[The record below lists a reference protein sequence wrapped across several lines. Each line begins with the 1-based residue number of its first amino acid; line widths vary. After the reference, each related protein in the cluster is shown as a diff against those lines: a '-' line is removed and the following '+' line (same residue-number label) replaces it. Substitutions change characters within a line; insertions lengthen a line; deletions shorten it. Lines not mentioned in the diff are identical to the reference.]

1 MGALFFYLSPRKTIE
16 STLQKWSSDMVG
28 NSRLQKFFH
37 NIIVHFVLAKYYSK
51 NTSSK
56 EREVL
61 KYMCMG
67 SDSGVIWAENYA
79 KRGFPNEKTKMES
92 FWGLL
97 DNKLSDNTI
106 LHVHQVACGS
116 GREVAY
122 YAKKYPKIKFI
133 GSDID
138 ESVVT
143 FCKGKWGYISNLT
156 FQVVRLDRLNEK
168 EKKILK
174 CDLIYASGG
183 LQYLDEANLIRFF
196 KIING
201 LSKQIIFAQPLAID
215 FLMDKHKHS
224 KKRGNFSWNHPYT
237 SILRQA
243 GWQNITYSVSFV
255 EKDYW
260 AKTVDISAEIQ

>member
-16 STLQKWSSDMVG
+16 STLQKWSSSAEDL
-28 NSRLQKFFH
+28 SRLQKFFH
-37 NIIVHFVLAKYYSK
+37 NIVVYFVLAKYYSK

-67 SDSGVIWAENYA
+67 NDSGVIWAKHYV
-79 KRGFPNEKTKMES
+79 KQGFPNEKTKMDS
-92 FWGLL
+92 FWELL

-106 LHVHQVACGS
+106 IHVHQVACGS

-138 ESVVT
+138 ESVVS
-143 FCKGKWGYISNLT
+143 FCKEKWGYISNLT

-183 LQYLDEANLIRFF
+183 LQYLDEAHLIRFF

-201 LSKQIIFAQPLAID
+201 LSKQIIFTQPLAID
-215 FLMDKHKHS
+215 FLMDKHIHS
-224 KKRGNFSWNHPYT
+224 KKRGNFSWNHPYI

-243 GWQNITYSVSFV
+243 GWQNITYSESFID
-255 EKDYW
+255 KNYC
-260 AKTVDISAEIQ
+260 AKQVYVSAEIQ

>member
-1 MGALFFYLSPRKTIE
+1 MGALFFYLSPRKILE
-16 STLQKWSSDMVG
+16 STLQKWSSNAEG
-28 NSRLQKFFH
+28 TSRLQKFFFS
-37 NIIVHFVLAKYYSK
+37 IVVYFVLAKYYSK

-67 SDSGVIWAENYA
+67 DDSGVVWAKYYA
-79 KRGFPNEKTKMES
+79 KIGFPNETTKMQG

-97 DNKLSDNTI
+97 DNKLSDHTI
-106 LHVHQVACGS
+106 KHVHQVACGS

-138 ESVVT
+138 ESVVS
-143 FCKGKWGYISNLT
+143 FCKEKWGYISNLT
-156 FQVVRLDRLNEK
+156 FEVVRLDRLNQK

-174 CDLIYASGG
+174 CDLIFASGG
-183 LQYLDEANLIRFF
+183 LQYLDEALLIRFF

-224 KKRGNFSWNHPYT
+224 KKRGNFSWNHPYI

-243 GWQNITYSVSFV
+243 GWQNITYSVSFI
-255 EKDYW
+255 EKHYW
-260 AKTVDISAEIQ
+260 AKTVNISAEIQ